1 MSVTDLL
8 TLVSKYGAAAVIIAV
23 LAIVI
28 AFLYKQQIQSLKDNK
43 KEAETRSDRLELEVK
58 ALNADLQKYI
68 MTGLMV
74 RQVMN
79 EAAVEMSQDDSTDSP
94 QPDRSRARD
103 RGHPR
108 DLGAASQE
116 GGRAHGD
123 DR

>member
-28 AFLYKQQIQSLKDNK
+28 AFLYKQQVKSLQDTK
-43 KEAETRSDRLELEVK
+43 KEAQDRCTRLEAEVK

-79 EAAVEMSQDDSTDSP
+79 EAATEMS
-94 QPDRSRARD
+94 R
-103 RGHPR
+103 
-108 DLGAASQE
+108 
-116 GGRAHGD
+116 D
-123 DR
+123 DRTGTTAISNSRT